1 MPDECEDPCPADIW
15 PSGNVDFTDLL
26 ILISEWG
33 PCDGDCPADLDASGD
48 VGFSDLLILLAAWG
62 PCE

>member
-1 MPDECEDPCPADIW
+1 MQVCPADIDE
-15 PSGNVDFTDLL
+15 SGAVDFDDLL
-26 ILISEWG
+26 AVIDARGNKGG
-33 PCDGDCPADLDASGD
+33 PEDIDGSGD